1 MPGPVVAIDG
11 PSGAGKSTVARAI
24 AKELGLLYLDTGA
37 LYRAV
42 GWKAGQTG
50 TDPTDAAAMAALCDA
65 TTITLTP
72 DGDGGNRVLVDGEDV
87 SDNIRTQAVAELA
100 SKVSSLPCV
109 RAALLDLQR
118 RMGADGG
125 VVLDGR
131 DIGTVVFPDA
141 DVKIYLDADPDERAE
156 RRYNELKARGEEADL
171 ATILA
176 QVNARDEADKNRA
189 VAPLI
194 QADDADVVD
203 STAMSADEV
212 IEHICF
218 MVRNA

>member
-42 GWKAGQTG
+42 AWKAAQTG
-50 TDPTDAAAMAALCDA
+50 IDPTDTNAMTALCDA
-65 TTITLTP
+65 TSITLMP

-87 SDNIRTQAVAELA
+87 SDQIRTQSVARLA
-100 SKVSSLPCV
+100 SDVSAQPCV
-109 RAALLDLQR
+109 RAALLNLQR
-118 RMGADGG
+118 RMGDEGG

-141 DVKIYLDADPDERAE
+141 DVKIYLDADPEERAE
-156 RRYNELKARGEEADL
+156 RRFNELTARGEKADL

-176 QVNARDEADKNRA
+176 EVNARDEADKNRA
-189 VAPLI
+189 IAPLK
-194 QADDADVVD
+194 QAADADVID
-203 STAMSADEV
+203 STAMGVDEV

-218 MVRNA
+218 IVRNA